1 MTRFIYDEFTKKYI
15 QELLKQLGQTE
26 TSKTMASQR
35 REIDIFFT
43 PNPENIADASHLGL
57 LGRLATTPAVFEPFS
72 NPVKPREIRSCLVKL
87 LDITAEFE
95 RQATR
100 EKRRI
105 TPAESPRLWM
115 MTPTASAAILADF
128 GATLD
133 LENWMSGVY
142 FLPKGLLSAIIVLHQ
157 LPPTPE
163 TLWLRILGTGKVQK
177 QALQELYQLP
187 PDNPTRET
195 TLELLYNLRELLEAR
210 QNLDPEERELIMEL
224 SPLYLQ
230 RLQTVKEEGIKHGFQ
245 QGIQQ
250 GIQQGVQQGQ
260 RSLVESMLQVKFGA
274 VDAQLAQI
282 IEALIQIPPL
292 EQAQLILQLSREE
305 LLARFSRDF

>member
-1 MTRFIYDEFTKKYI
+1 MTRFIYDQFTKQYI

-43 PNPENIADASHLGL
+43 PNPENIGDASHLGL

-72 NPVKPREIRSCLVKL
+72 NPVKPREICSCLVKL
-87 LDITAEFE
+87 LDIKAEFE
-95 RQATR
+95 RQSVR
-100 EKRRI
+100 EKRRL
-105 TPAESPRLWM
+105 TLAESPRLWM
-115 MTPTASAAILADF
+115 MTPTASAAVLADF

-133 LENWMSGVY
+133 LENFPGGVY
-142 FLPKGLLSAIIVLHQ
+142 FLPKGLQSAIIVLHQ

-195 TLELLYNLRELLEAR
+195 TLELLYNLREMLEAR
-210 QNLDPEERELIMEL
+210 QNLAPEERELIMEL

-230 RLQTVKEEGIKHGFQ
+230 RLQTVKEEGI
-245 QGIQQ
+245 
-250 GIQQGVQQGQ
+250 QQGQ
-260 RSLVESMLQVKFGA
+260 RSLVESLLQVKFGT
-274 VDAQLAQI
+274 VDAELSQI
-282 IEALIQIPPL
+282 IEALIEIPPL

>member
-1 MTRFIYDEFTKKYI
+1 MTRFIYDQFTKQYI
-15 QELLKQLGQTE
+15 QELLRQLGQTE
-26 TSKTMASQR
+26 TSKTMASER

-43 PNPENIADASHLGL
+43 PNPENIPDASHLGL

-72 NPVKPREIRSCLVKL
+72 NPVKPREICSCLVKL
-87 LDITAEFE
+87 LDIKAEFE
-95 RQATR
+95 RQSVR
-100 EKRRI
+100 EKKRL
-105 TPAESPRLWM
+105 TPAELPRLWM
-115 MTPTASAAILADF
+115 MTPTASAAVLADF

-133 LENWMSGVY
+133 LENFPGGVY
-142 FLPKGLLSAIIVLHQ
+142 FLPKGLQSAIIVLHQ

-210 QNLDPEERELIMEL
+210 QNLAPEERELIMEL

-230 RLQTVKEEGIKHGFQ
+230 RLQTVKEEGIQQGVQ

-250 GIQQGVQQGQ
+250 GIQQGQQ
-260 RSLVESMLQVKFGA
+260 RLVESLLQVKFGT
-274 VDAQLAQI
+274 VDAELSQI
-282 IEALIQIPPL
+282 IEALIEIPPL